1 MKRPDP
7 SERNESRVPDIRT
20 ELPGPKARDVIA
32 RDRAAVSTSYTRDYP
47 FVIAKGSGAVV
58 EDVDGNVFLDCTA
71 GIAVASTGHS
81 HPDVVTAITEQAQ
94 KFLHMSGTDFYYEL
108 QARLG
113 EEMSEIAPMSGPHRS
128 FFSNSG
134 TEANEAALKLAKFYT
149 QRHNVIAFFGAFHGR
164 SMGSLS
170 LTASK
175 VRQRQGFGPLVP
187 GVYHAPYPDV
197 YRSGLSPDAT
207 VDRCIDFIEQQLFVH
222 LVSPDEVAAIV
233 VEPIQGEGGYLVP
246 PDSFLT
252 RLRAIA
258 TQHGIELIADE
269 VQSGMG
275 RTGKWFAIEH
285 ARVAPDIVTVAKGIA
300 SGLPLGVT
308 TAPSI
313 LMGAWPPGS
322 HASTF
327 GGNPVS
333 CAAAIE
339 TLRLIRE
346 SLMKNAE
353 VVGAHLIDGARALME
368 KHPLIG
374 DVRGRGLMVGVELV
388 RDRKTKERAASER
401 DALVKECFTR
411 GLLVLGAGR
420 NAIRLSPP
428 LVLTKQ
434 QADIALGILDEAL
447 TSLPR

>member
-1 MKRPDP
+1 VKTPDP
-7 SERNESRVPDIRT
+7 SERSESRVPDIRT
-20 ELPGPKARDVIA
+20 ELPGPKARDIIA
-32 RDRAAVSTSYTRDYP
+32 RDRARVSTSYTRDYP

-81 HPDVVTAITEQAQ
+81 HPDVVKAITEQAQ

-113 EEMSEIAPMSGPHRS
+113 EEIADVVPMAGPHRS

-134 TEANEAALKLAKFYT
+134 TEANEAALKLAKFVT
-149 QRHNVIAFFGAFHGR
+149 GRHNVIAFFGAFHGR

-187 GVYHAPYPDV
+187 GVYHAPYPDT
-197 YRSGLSPDAT
+197 YRSGLSPEAT
-207 VDRCIDFIEQQLFVH
+207 ADRCIDFIEQQLFVH

-233 VEPIQGEGGYLVP
+233 VEPIQGEGGYIVP
-246 PDSFLT
+246 PDSFLQ
-252 RLRAIA
+252 RLRAMA
-258 TQHGIELIADE
+258 TQHGMQLIVDE

-275 RTGKWFAIEH
+275 RTGKMFAIEH
-285 ARVAPDIVTVAKGIA
+285 ASVAPDIITIAKGIA
-300 SGLPLGVT
+300 SGLPLGIT
-308 TAPSI
+308 TAPSM

-333 CAAAIE
+333 CAAAVATIA
-339 TLRLIRE
+339 LIRG

-353 VVGAHLIDGARALME
+353 VVGAYLIDGVRALMG
-368 KHPLIG
+368 KHAVIG

-388 RDRKTKERAASER
+388 RDRQTKERATSER
-401 DALVKECFTR
+401 DALVKACFTR

-434 QADIALGILDEAL
+434 QVDIALRILDEAL
-447 TSLPR
+447 SAIRT